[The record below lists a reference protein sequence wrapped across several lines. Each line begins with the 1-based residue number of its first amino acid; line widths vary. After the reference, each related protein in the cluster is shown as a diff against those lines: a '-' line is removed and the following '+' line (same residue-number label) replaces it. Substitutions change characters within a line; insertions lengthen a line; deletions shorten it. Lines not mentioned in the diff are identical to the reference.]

1 MPRIGPPLRD
11 YVPQV
16 AIAELDDPEAI
27 GPHYDELRTE
37 ALEGEGEALRDHG
50 REDVAECV
58 RNRDRGA
65 LHPEQGDRGKL
76 GSEV

>member
-1 MPRIGPPLRD
+1 MPRLGPPLRD

-27 GPHYDELRTE
+27 GPHYDELRNE
-37 ALEGEGEALRDHG
+37 ALESEVGERREHG
-50 REDVAECV
+50 RSDVEACI
-58 RNRDRGA
+58 RNRDRGG
-65 LHPEQGDRGKL
+65 PGRGDRGKL

>member
-1 MPRIGPPLRD
+1 MPRLGPPLRD

-27 GPHYDELRTE
+27 GPHYDELRNE
-37 ALEGEGEALRDHG
+37 ALEGEVGERREHG
-50 REDVAECV
+50 RADVEACI
-58 RNRDRGA
+58 RNRDRGG
-65 LHPEQGDRGKL
+65 PGRGDRGKL

>member
-1 MPRIGPPLRD
+1 
-11 YVPQV
+11 VPQV

-37 ALEGEGEALRDHG
+37 ALESEVGERREHG
-50 REDVAECV
+50 RADVEECI

-65 LHPEQGDRGKL
+65 MREGDRGKL

>member
-1 MPRIGPPLRD
+1 MSRLGPPLRD

-27 GPHYDELRTE
+27 GPHYDELRNE
-37 ALEGEGEALRDHG
+37 ALESEVGERRDHG
-50 REDVAECV
+50 RADVEACI
-58 RNRDRGA
+58 RNRDRGG
-65 LHPEQGDRGKL
+65 PGRGDRGKL

>member
-1 MPRIGPPLRD
+1 MPRLGPPLRD

-37 ALEGEGEALRDHG
+37 ALESEVGERLEHG
-50 REDVAECV
+50 RADVEACI
-58 RNRDRGA
+58 RNRSGCKPGEKRLQA
-65 LHPEQGDRGKL
+65 
-76 GSEV
+76 EV

>member
-1 MPRIGPPLRD
+1 MPRLGPPLRD

-27 GPHYDELRTE
+27 GPHYDALRTE
-37 ALEGEGEALRDHG
+37 ALESEVGERRDHG
-50 REDVAECV
+50 RADVEACI
-58 RNRDRGA
+58 RNRDRGG
-65 LHPEQGDRGKL
+65 PGRGDRGKL

>member
-1 MPRIGPPLRD
+1 MPRLGPPLRD

-27 GPHYDELRTE
+27 GPHYDELRNE
-37 ALEGEGEALRDHG
+37 ALESEVGERREHVRADVEA
-50 REDVAECV
+50 CI
-58 RNRDRGA
+58 RNRDRGG
-65 LHPEQGDRGKL
+65 PGRGDRGKL